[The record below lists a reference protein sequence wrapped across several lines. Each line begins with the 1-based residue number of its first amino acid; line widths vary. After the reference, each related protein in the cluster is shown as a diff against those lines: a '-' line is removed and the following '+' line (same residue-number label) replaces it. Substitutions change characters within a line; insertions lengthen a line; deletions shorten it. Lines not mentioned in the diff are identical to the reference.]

1 MDIEASNDRDV
12 TCRRVMISS
21 VQVIQSAIGQFP
33 VGGVVPRRISCSIF
47 AREFDRFARL
57 DAKKW
62 SGSTG

>member
-1 MDIEASNDRDV
+1 
-12 TCRRVMISS
+12 MISS
-21 VQVIQSAIGQFP
+21 VQAIQSAIGQFR
-33 VGGVVPRRISCSIF
+33 VVGVVPRCISCSIF

>member
-1 MDIEASNDRDV
+1 
-12 TCRRVMISS
+12 MISS
-21 VQVIQSAIGQFP
+21 VQAIQSAIGQLP
-33 VGGVVPRRISCSIF
+33 AVGGIPRRISCSIF